1 MPELFEFVYSQ
12 EFLFF
17 VLVGLAAQCIDGT
30 LGMAYG
36 ISANTLLLSMG
47 VTPVQASASIHIA
60 EVATSGI
67 SGVAHYGFG
76 NVDLELVKKLIIP
89 GVIGAVAGTLLLV
102 WLPGDI
108 IKAVVGLYLLVM
120 GVTILFK
127 AKWKSRTR
135 KVRHHVTPLGFSGGF
150 FDAAGGGGWGTIV
163 ASSLVAKGSVPRLAV
178 GTVNVAEFFVAL
190 ASSLVF
196 ILSLP
201 EINWRITLGLALG
214 GAIAAPFAAFF
225 AKKIPAKPFMI
236 LIGCAIILLSAYTV
250 YQVLIKMY

>member
-1 MPELFEFVYSQ
+1 MPEFFEFVYSQ
-12 EFLFF
+12 EFLTF
-17 VLVGLAAQCIDGT
+17 VLVGLLAQFIDGT

-76 NVDLELVKKLIIP
+76 NVDVELVKRLIIP
-89 GVIGAVAGTLLLV
+89 GVIGAITGALLLV
-102 WLPGDI
+102 WISGDI
-108 IKAVVGLYLLVM
+108 IKALVGLYLMVM
-120 GVTILFK
+120 GITILLK
-127 AKWKSRTR
+127 ARRKTATR
-135 KVRHHVTPLGFSGGF
+135 KVHHHVTQLGFWGGL
-150 FDAAGGGGWGTIV
+150 FDASGGGGWGTIV
-163 ASSLVAKGSVPRLAV
+163 ASTLVAKGSIPRLAV
-178 GTVNVAEFFVAL
+178 GTVNMAEFFVAL

-201 EINWRITLGLALG
+201 TINWRITLGLALG

-225 AKKIPAKPFMI
+225 AKKIPARPFMF
-236 LIGCAIILLSAYTV
+236 LIGSVIILLSAYTV
-250 YQVLIKMY
+250 YQMVIKMF